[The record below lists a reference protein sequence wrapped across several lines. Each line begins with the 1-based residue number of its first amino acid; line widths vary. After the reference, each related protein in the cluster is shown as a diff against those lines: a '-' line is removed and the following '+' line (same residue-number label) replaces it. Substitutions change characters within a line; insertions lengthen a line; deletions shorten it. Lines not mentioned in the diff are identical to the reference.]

1 MLRMY
6 TDASTKSNPGPSG
19 VGVILIGNGIHI
31 QLSFPLEKE
40 MSNHQAEFEAV
51 LSGLNYLI
59 ANQLVHHELVI
70 YSDSNIVVSAIERN
84 YVKNPLFN
92 EYLFSINKRLKLFP
106 SFMIQWISETQNKEA
121 DHFARQALYKRLKSD
136 YSIKKTTKK
145 ED

>member
-6 TDASTKSNPGPSG
+6 TDASTRSNPGPSG
-19 VGVILIGNGIHI
+19 AGVIFIGNGIHI
-31 QLSFPLEKE
+31 QLAFPLEKE

-59 ANQLVHHELVI
+59 ANQLAHHELVI

-121 DHFARQALYKRLKSD
+121 DHFARQALHKRLKSS
-136 YSIKKTTKK
+136 YSTNKKTKK